1 MPISPEE
8 RSRRKAARPALKAI
22 ATMLVDAIR
31 IAIADVGLDGSKLQ
45 ASIEAE
51 VSKGDTVTAYMI
63 EYGQWVISGRRKFV
77 KKVPIAALLQ
87 WIQDKGITPR
97 EINGKTISTNQLA
110 FAIQNGIFK
119 NGIKGR
125 DFITPAVN
133 DDFVALAEQMVLD
146 AMVDEVDQVLITA

>member
-1 MPISPEE
+1 MPLTTEQ
-8 RSRRKAARPALKAI
+8 RARRKAARPALQAI
-22 ATMLVDAIR
+22 ASMLVDAIR
-31 IAIADVGLDGSKLQ
+31 IAIADVGLDGSALQ

-51 VSKGDTVTAYMI
+51 VKNGDTVTAYMI

-77 KKVPIAALLQ
+77 KKVPIAALID
-87 WIQDKGITPR
+87 WIQRKGITPT

-125 DFITPAVN
+125 DFITPAVT
-133 DDFVALAEQMVLD
+133 DDFIELAQQMVLD
-146 AMVDEVDQVLITA
+146 ALVTEVEEVLIVV